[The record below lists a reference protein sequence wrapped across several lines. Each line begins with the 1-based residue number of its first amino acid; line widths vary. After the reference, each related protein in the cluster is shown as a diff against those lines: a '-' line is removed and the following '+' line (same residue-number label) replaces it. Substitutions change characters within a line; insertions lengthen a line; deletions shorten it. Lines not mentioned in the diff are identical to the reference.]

1 MCMQRHRVELK
12 PVTVQMQGQTFN
24 HVLTVRGRA
33 PQSLSESTCT
43 MGFLQKADSYRSV
56 ISGETLP
63 TSASTTSSSAAT
75 VRTIAET
82 TQRRPATSV
91 TPRWEVHTRSTTA
104 AVLKPPPH
112 STAEAGSEEKTGTMT
127 VKPPSVEGGEEDD
140 SREKDSDG
148 NVWPDA
154 G

>member
-1 MCMQRHRVELK
+1 MCMQRHCVELK
-12 PVTVQMQGQTFN
+12 PVTVRMRGQTFN

-56 ISGETLP
+56 VSGETLP
-63 TSASTTSSSAAT
+63 TSASSSSAAT

-112 STAEAGSEEKTGTMT
+112 STAEAGSGTMT

-148 NVWPDA
+148 NV
-154 G
+154 

>member
-1 MCMQRHRVELK
+1 MELK
-12 PVTVQMQGQTFN
+12 PVIVRMRGQTFN

-43 MGFLQKADSYRSV
+43 MGFLQQADSYRSV
-56 ISGETLP
+56 VSGETLP

-104 AVLKPPPH
+104 AVLKPPPA
-112 STAEAGSEEKTGTMT
+112 AEAGSEEKTGTMT

-148 NVWPDA
+148 NV
-154 G
+154 

>member
-1 MCMQRHRVELK
+1 MELK
-12 PVTVQMQGQTFN
+12 PVIVRMRGQTFN

-56 ISGETLP
+56 VSGETLP

-104 AVLKPPPH
+104 AVLKPPPA
-112 STAEAGSEEKTGTMT
+112 AEAGSEEKTGTMT

-148 NVWPDA
+148 NV
-154 G
+154 